1 MEKTEEYPERYL
13 TPKEIMLETGVGVET
28 LRRYRREGVLKKIK
42 WSIGGG
48 KPYYEIN
55 EVKKLFHK
63 N

>member
-1 MEKTEEYPERYL
+1 MSNTAKEIYL
-13 TPKEIMLETGVGVET
+13 TPKEIKQELSNVTAAMLKY
-28 LRRYRREGVLKKIK
+28 YRLKGDLKKVK
-42 WSIGGG
+42 WAVGKG

>member
-1 MEKTEEYPERYL
+1 MEKERYL
-13 TPKEIMLETGVGVET
+13 TPKEIKSELNISAPT
-28 LRRYRREGVLKKIK
+28 LKHYRLKGALTKIK
-42 WSIGGG
+42 WSFGGG

>member
-1 MEKTEEYPERYL
+1 MKDQYM
-13 TPKEIMLETGVGVET
+13 TPKEILKELGISRHVLGM
-28 LRRYRREGVLKKIK
+28 YRRKGILTKIK
-42 WSIGGG
+42 WSIGGR

>member
-1 MEKTEEYPERYL
+1 MKQNEFSERFL
-13 TPKEIMLETGVGVET
+13 TPKEVFAETG
-28 LRRYRREGVLKKIK
+28 LKPSLLKKYRQKGHLKNIK
-42 WSIGGG
+42 WSVGKG

>member
-1 MEKTEEYPERYL
+1 VSKTVTETYL
-13 TPKEIMLETGVGVET
+13 TPKEMHEQTGITPAT
-28 LRRYRREGVLKKIK
+28 LKKYRLIGALKKIK
-42 WSIGGG
+42 WSYGKG

>member
-1 MEKTEEYPERYL
+1 MPKSNNKKQYL
-13 TPKEIMLETGVGVET
+13 PPKDVIKEVGISAST
-28 LRRYRREGVLKKIK
+28 LRLYRSNGALKDIK
-42 WSIGGG
+42 WSYGGG

>member
-1 MEKTEEYPERYL
+1 MTKSNQLKLYL
-13 TPKEIMLETGVGVET
+13 TPKEVLAEFKISAST
-28 LRRYRREGVLKKIK
+28 LRRYRQIGALKDIK
-42 WSIGGG
+42 WSYGGG

>member
-1 MEKTEEYPERYL
+1 
-13 TPKEIMLETGVGVET
+13 MLKY
-28 LRRYRREGVLKKIK
+28 YRLKGDLKKVK
-42 WSIGGG
+42 WAVGKG